1 MMKYGTTTEQYQANN
16 KVIITACF

>member
-1 MMKYGTTTEQYQANN
+1 MKYGTTTEQYQANN